1 MRKCG
6 FRVFDFVHLRISTE
20 RERERGRGKERNR
33 EREYSRSEEAR
44 QLRVDFALAH
54 SHFQ

>member
-20 RERERGRGKERNR
+20 RERELGRGKERER
-33 EREYSRSEEAR
+33 DREYSGSEEAR